1 MKANWMAAILILF
14 LSACVPIQ
22 PEEFRISPIETKASL
37 SDLADFFAKSEEYDD
52 ESEYMDLLVE
62 FYECVSPATWGLE
75 LTDQQNIAMSI
86 WMIGIMMSVA
96 SLERQEAFESGKIDQ
111 YHEEGFEGAGE
122 RPLNQ
127 MLLWAVEYCK
137 E

>member
-1 MKANWMAAILILF
+1 MKANWMTAILILF

-22 PEEFRISPIETKASL
+22 PEEPRIPPLETKAGL
-37 SDLADFFAKSEEYDD
+37 SDLAGVLTQSDEYHD

-62 FYECVSPATWGLE
+62 FHECMSPAAWGSE
-75 LTDQQNIAMSI
+75 FTDQQTTAMSI
-86 WMIGIMMSVA
+86 WAVGIMMTMA
-96 SLERQEAFESGKIDQ
+96 SLERQEAFESGEIDQ
-111 YHEEGFEGAGE
+111 YHEEGFEDSGD
-122 RPLNQ
+122 RPTYQ